1 MNLFKKSLHVWI
13 SLTSFAGFLAG
24 WIFLAQAARQTVN
37 KSTNLAMLQSVV
49 IFPTIQTV
57 DNMLHNLPA
66 TQGAALAYKIDPATA
81 TPVPQP
87 TLVPL
92 PTPQPQPRVQFFA
105 PPIKTGGS

>member
-24 WIFLAQAARQTVN
+24 WIFLVQAARQTVN
-37 KSTNLAMLQSVV
+37 NNTNLASSQNAVV
-49 IFPTIQTV
+49 FPTVQTV
-57 DNMLHNLPA
+57 DNMLHHISF
-66 TQGAALAYKIDPATA
+66 TSGALAYKVDPATA

-87 TLVPL
+87 TLAPQ
-92 PTPQPQPRVQFFA
+92 PTPQPQPRVLFFA